1 MKNLSALLRLVHCS
15 TPLGSQIY
23 RKDDTSYK
31 HLTPSGSNNRPL
43 LLFCSV
49 FLTLNVFG
57 QTLDAQLESRRVMLP
72 NGWSLTPAGRSLE
85 VGDLPL
91 NIAVSASQKRM
102 AVTNNGQ
109 GKQTIQLIDPKTE
122 QILDNVEIPKSFYGL
137 KFSRDEKT
145 LYASG
150 GNDNWIL
157 KYAIVADKLVLNDSL
172 ILGKKWPNKISP
184 VGIEVDDDR
193 QLLYA
198 VTKENNSLYILDLNT
213 KAVVYEQN
221 TGHEGYSCLLSPDKK
236 MLYISLWGGKKV
248 AYFDTETRKI
258 TATVAVSYNPNELIL
273 NKKGTLLYVANA
285 GDNSV
290 SVIDVKTQKVLE
302 VLDAAL
308 YPNSPVGSVTN
319 GVALSKDEKTLYIA
333 NADNN
338 ALAVFDVREKGK
350 SVSKGFIPVGWFPTN
365 VRVIGNKIFVANG
378 KGFTS
383 FANPRGPQPSQRMTR
398 SESHLGEDTRGQYI
412 GNLMK
417 GTLSII
423 DAPNAADL
431 ALYSQ
436 KVYKNTPYKKE
447 KELATDGEVG
457 NPIPMKV
464 AVGNASPIKYVFYVL
479 KENRTYDQVFGD
491 MKEGNGDSTLC
502 LFGEKYTPNQ
512 HKLAREFVLLDN
524 FYVDAEVSADGH
536 NWSLGAHAND
546 YLEKTWP
553 TGYGR
558 RGGVTEGMGRRQI
571 ANDKDGFIW
580 DFCKRAGV
588 SYRTY
593 GVFADANKGNIPVLD
608 KDHVCSYF
616 TGYYNQKVKDTTRV
630 GQWKRDFDSLVVAKA
645 VPAFNSIRLGS
656 DHTQGM
662 AVGRPTPFAC
672 VADNDLAVGML
683 VEHISKSPI
692 WNESAIFILEDDA
705 QNGPDHVDAHRS
717 NALVVSPYTKRKFVD
732 HTMYSTS
739 GMLRTMELILG
750 LPPMSQYD
758 AAATP
763 MFRSFT
769 NKPDFTPYVS
779 VPVLVNLADINTAY
793 TPSAKRSEGLEFAE
807 VDSND
812 DNLFNEILW
821 KGIKG
826 ELAELPAP
834 RRSAFVRV
842 VAKDEDWE

>member
-1 MKNLSALLRLVHCS
+1 MRQLFKLS
-15 TPLGSQIY
+15 
-23 RKDDTSYK
+23 
-31 HLTPSGSNNRPL
+31 
-43 LLFCSV
+43 LLFAS
-49 FLTLNVFG
+49 LATFG
-57 QTLDAQLESRRVMLP
+57 QKINTQPNTQQVLLP

-91 NIAVSASQKRM
+91 NIAVSSSQKLM

-109 GKQTIQLIDPKTE
+109 GKQTIQLIDTKSE
-122 QILDNVEIPKSFYGL
+122 KILDNIEIPKSFYGL
-137 KFSRDEKT
+137 KFSRDEKS

-157 KYAIVADKLVLNDSL
+157 KYVIIENKLVLNDSL

-184 VGIEVDDDR
+184 VGIEIDDDR
-193 QLLYA
+193 QLLYV
-198 VTKENNSLYILDLNT
+198 VTKENNSFYIVDL
-213 KAVVYEQN
+213 KSRDIVFEQN
-221 TGHEGYSCLLSPDKK
+221 LGHEGYTCVLSPDKK
-236 MLYISLWGGKKV
+236 TLYISLWGGRKI
-248 AYFDTETRKI
+248 ALFDTQNHKVLNSI
-258 TATVAVSYNPNELIL
+258 PVSFNPNELIL
-273 NKKGTLLYVANA
+273 SKNGQYLFVANA

-290 SVIDVKTQKVLE
+290 SVIDTKSQKVIE
-302 VLDAAL
+302 ILDAGL
-308 YPNSPVGSVTN
+308 YPNSLVGSVTN

-338 ALAVFDVREKGK
+338 CLAVFDVTNKGK
-350 SVSKGFIPVGWFPTN
+350 SFSKGFIPVGWYPTN
-365 VRVIGNKIFVANG
+365 VRVVDKKIFVANG

-383 FANPRGPQPSQRMTR
+383 FANPLGPQPVKREVR

-423 DAPNAADL
+423 DTPTEKELEA
-431 ALYSQ
+431 YSK
-436 KVYKNTPYKKE
+436 KVYQNTPYKKD
-447 KELATDGEVG
+447 KELVTDGEPN

-464 AVGNASPIKYVFYVL
+464 GDASPIKHVFYIL

-512 HKLAREFVLLDN
+512 HKLAREYVLLDN

-580 DFCKRAGV
+580 DFCKRQGV

-593 GVFADANKGNIPVLD
+593 GVFADDKKGNIHSLD

-616 TGYYNQKVKDTTRV
+616 TGYYNQKVKDITRV
-630 GQWKRDFDSLVVAKA
+630 NQWMRDFDSLLVVNA
-645 VPAFNSIRLGS
+645 VPSFNSIRLGA

-662 AVGRPTPFAC
+662 AVGKPTPFAC
-672 VADNDLAVGML
+672 VADNDLAVGMF
-683 VEHISKSPI
+683 VEHLSKSPI
-692 WNESAIFILEDDA
+692 WNKSAVFILEDDA

-717 NALVVSPYTKRKFVD
+717 IALVISPYTKRKYVD

-750 LPPMSQYD
+750 LPPMTQYD
-758 AAATP
+758 AAAMP

-769 NKPDFTPYVS
+769 AKPDFSPYQS
-779 VPVLVNLADINTAY
+779 VPSFINLDDINTAY
-793 TPSAKRSEGLEFAE
+793 TPSAKRSEELDFTE

-826 ELAELPAP
+826 ELAQLPVP

-842 VAKDEDWE
+842 IKNDND

>member
-1 MKNLSALLRLVHCS
+1 M
-15 TPLGSQIY
+15 T
-23 RKDDTSYK
+23 T
-31 HLTPSGSNNRPL
+31 
-43 LLFCSV
+43 
-49 FLTLNVFG
+49 FG
-57 QTLDAQLESRRVMLP
+57 QNINTQPNTQQVLLP
-72 NGWSLTPAGRSLE
+72 NGWALTPAGRSLE

-91 NIAVSASQKRM
+91 NIAVSSSQKLM

-109 GKQTIQLIDPKTE
+109 GKQTIQLIDTKSE
-122 QILDNVEIPKSFYGL
+122 KILDNIEIPKSFYGL
-137 KFSRDEKT
+137 KFSRDEKS

-157 KYAIVADKLVLNDSL
+157 KYAIIENKLVLNDSL

-184 VGIEVDDDR
+184 VGIEIDDDR
-193 QLLYA
+193 QLLYV
-198 VTKENNSLYILDLNT
+198 VTKENNSFYILDLKT
-213 KAVVYEQN
+213 KTIVFEQN
-221 TGHEGYSCLLSPDKK
+221 LGHEGYTCVLSPDKK
-236 MLYISLWGGKKV
+236 ILYISLWGGRKI
-248 AYFDTETRKI
+248 ALFDTQNRKI
-258 TATVAVSYNPNELIL
+258 VNTIPVSYNPNELVL
-273 NKKGTLLYVANA
+273 SKNGQYLYVANA

-290 SVIDVKTQKVLE
+290 SVIDTKTQKVIE
-302 VLDAAL
+302 ILDAGL
-308 YPNSPVGSVTN
+308 YPNSLVGSVTN

-338 ALAVFDVREKGK
+338 CLAVFDVSNKGK
-350 SVSKGFIPVGWFPTN
+350 SFSKGFIPVGWYPTN
-365 VRVIGNKIFVANG
+365 VRVVGQKIFVANG

-383 FANPRGPQPSQRMTR
+383 FANPQGPQPVKREVR

-423 DAPNAADL
+423 DTPNEKKLEA
-431 ALYSQ
+431 YSK
-436 KVYKNTPYKKE
+436 KVYQNTPYKKD
-447 KELATDGEVG
+447 KELVTDGEPN

-464 AVGNASPIKYVFYVL
+464 GDPSPIKHVFYIL

-512 HKLAREFVLLDN
+512 HKLAREYVLLDN

-571 ANDKDGFIW
+571 ANDKEGFIW
-580 DFCKRAGV
+580 DFCKRQGV
-588 SYRTY
+588 TYRTY
-593 GVFADANKGNIPVLD
+593 GVFADDKKGNIPALD

-630 GQWKRDFDSLVVAKA
+630 NQWKRDFDSLLVAKA
-645 VPAFNSIRLGS
+645 VPAFSSIRLGA

-672 VADNDLAVGML
+672 VADNDLAVGMFI
-683 VEHISKSPI
+683 EHLSKSSI
-692 WNESAIFILEDDA
+692 WNQSAVFILEDDA

-717 NALVVSPYTKRKFVD
+717 NALVVSPYTKRKYVD

-750 LPPMSQYD
+750 LPPMTQYD
-758 AAATP
+758 AAAMP

-769 NKPDFTPYVS
+769 SKPDFTPYQL
-779 VPVLVNLADINTAY
+779 VPSFINLGDINVAY
-793 TPSAKRSEGLEFAE
+793 TPSAKRSEGLDFAE

-826 ELAELPAP
+826 ELAQLPAP

-842 VAKDEDWE
+842 VKVDND

>member
-1 MKNLSALLRLVHCS
+1 M
-15 TPLGSQIY
+15 
-23 RKDDTSYK
+23 K
-31 HLTPSGSNNRPL
+31 HLFNFL
-43 LLFCSV
+43 LLVSAFTAS
-49 FLTLNVFG
+49 G
-57 QTLDAQLESRRVMLP
+57 QTPNVQLENSQLLLP
-72 NGWSLTPAGRSLE
+72 NGWSLSPAGRSVE

-91 NIAVSASQKRM
+91 NIAVSASQKLM

-109 GKQTIQLIDPKTE
+109 GKQSIQLIDTQSEK
-122 QILDNVEIPKSFYGL
+122 ILDNIEIPKSFYGL
-137 KFSRDEKT
+137 KFSSDSKT

-157 KYAIVADKLVLNDSL
+157 KYAIVQNKLVLKDSL
-172 ILGKKWPNKISP
+172 VLGKKWPNKISP
-184 VGIEVDDDR
+184 VGIEIDDDR
-193 QLLYA
+193 QLLYV
-198 VTKENNSLYILDLNT
+198 VTKENNSFYILDLKT
-213 KAVVYEQN
+213 KAIVFELN
-221 TGHEGYSCLLSPDKK
+221 MGHEGYTCVLSPNKK
-236 MLYISLWGGKKV
+236 TLYISLWGGRKIAV
-248 AYFDTETRKI
+248 FDTQARKVMAEI
-258 TATVAVSYNPNELIL
+258 PVSYNPNELIL
-273 NKKGTLLYVANA
+273 SKSGQHLFVANA

-290 SVIDVKTQKVLE
+290 SVIDTKAQKVIE
-302 VLDAAL
+302 VLDAGL
-308 YPNSPVGSVTN
+308 YPNSLAGSVTN
-319 GVALSKDEKTLYIA
+319 GVALSKDEKTLFIA

-338 ALAVFDVREKGK
+338 CLAVFDVSTKGK
-350 SVSKGFIPVGWFPTN
+350 SFSKGFIPVGWYPTN
-365 VRVIGNKIFVANG
+365 VRVVGKKIFVANG

-383 FANPRGPQPSQRMTR
+383 FANPKGPQPVKKDIK

-423 DAPNAADL
+423 DTPNEKELAA
-431 ALYSQ
+431 YSK
-436 KVYKNTPYKKE
+436 KVYANTPYKKDR
-447 KELATDGEVG
+447 ELLAEGETN

-464 AVGNASPIKYVFYVL
+464 GEKSPIKHVFYIL

-512 HKLAREFVLLDN
+512 HKLAREYVLLDN

-580 DFCKRAGV
+580 DFCKRQGV

-593 GVFADANKGNIPVLD
+593 GVFADDKKGNIPVLD

-616 TGYYNQKVKDTTRV
+616 TGYYNQKVQDTTRV
-630 GQWKRDFDSLVVAKA
+630 NQWKRDFDSLVVAKA
-645 VPAFNSIRLGS
+645 VPAFNSIRLGA

-662 AVGRPTPFAC
+662 AVGKPSPFAC
-672 VADNDLAVGML
+672 VADNDLAVGMF
-683 VEHISKSPI
+683 VEHLSKSPI
-692 WNESAIFILEDDA
+692 WNESAVFILEDDA

-717 NALVVSPYTKRKFVD
+717 NALVISPYTKRKFVD

-750 LPPMSQYD
+750 LPPMTQYD

-769 NKPDFTPYVS
+769 SKPDFAPYQ
-779 VPVLVNLADINTAY
+779 LVVNNINLSEINTVY
-793 TPSAKRSEGLEFAE
+793 TPAAKRSEGLNFAE
-807 VDSND
+807 VDTND
-812 DNLFNEILW
+812 DNEFNDILW

-826 ELAELPAP
+826 EMAILPAP

-842 VAKDEDWE
+842 VKSDED

>member
-1 MKNLSALLRLVHCS
+1 M
-15 TPLGSQIY
+15 
-23 RKDDTSYK
+23 K
-31 HLTPSGSNNRPL
+31 HLFKFV
-43 LLFCSV
+43 LLFSSLV
-49 FLTLNVFG
+49 TFG
-57 QTLDAQLESRRVMLP
+57 QNVNTQPNTQEVLLP

-91 NIAVSASQKRM
+91 NIAVSVSEKLM

-109 GKQTIQLIDPKTE
+109 GKQTIQLIDTKSE
-122 QILDNVEIPKSFYGL
+122 KVLDNIEIPKSFYGL
-137 KFSRDEKT
+137 KFSKDEKS

-157 KYAIVADKLVLNDSL
+157 KYAIVGNKLVLNDSL

-184 VGIEVDDDR
+184 VGIEIDDDR
-193 QLLYA
+193 QLLYV
-198 VTKENNSLYILDLNT
+198 VTKENNSFYILDLKT
-213 KAVVYEQN
+213 KAIVFEQN
-221 TGHEGYSCLLSPDKK
+221 LGHEGYTCVLSPDKK
-236 MLYISLWGGKKV
+236 ILYISLWGGRKI
-248 AYFDTETRKI
+248 ALFDTQNRTI
-258 TATVAVSYNPNELIL
+258 VNTIPVSYNPNELIL
-273 NKKGTLLYVANA
+273 SKNGQYLYVANA

-290 SVIDVKTQKVLE
+290 SVIDTKTQKVIE
-302 VLDAAL
+302 ILDAGL
-308 YPNSPVGSVTN
+308 YPNSLVGSVTN

-338 ALAVFDVREKGK
+338 CLAVFDVSNKGK
-350 SVSKGFIPVGWFPTN
+350 SFSKGFIPVGWYPTN
-365 VRVIGNKIFVANG
+365 VRVVGKKIFVANG

-383 FANPRGPQPSQRMTR
+383 FANPQGPQPVKREVR

-423 DAPNAADL
+423 DTPNEKDL
-431 ALYSQ
+431 ELYSK
-436 KVYKNTPYKKE
+436 KVYQNTPYKKD
-447 KELATDGEVG
+447 KELVTDGEPN

-464 AVGNASPIKYVFYVL
+464 GDASPIKHVFYIL

-512 HKLAREFVLLDN
+512 HKLAREYVLLDN
-524 FYVDAEVSADGH
+524 FYVDSEVSADGH
-536 NWSLGAHAND
+536 NWSMGAHAND

-580 DFCKRAGV
+580 DFCKRQGV

-593 GVFADANKGNIPVLD
+593 GVFADDKKGNISALD
-608 KDHVCSYF
+608 KEHVCSYF

-630 GQWKRDFDSLVVAKA
+630 NQWKRDFDSLLVAKA
-645 VPAFNSIRLGS
+645 VPAFNSIRLGA

-672 VADNDLAVGML
+672 VADNDLAVGMFI
-683 VEHISKSPI
+683 EHLSKSSI
-692 WNESAIFILEDDA
+692 WNQSAVFILEDDA

-717 NALVVSPYTKRKFVD
+717 NALVVSPYTKRNFVD

-750 LPPMSQYD
+750 LPPMTQYD
-758 AAATP
+758 AAAMP

-769 NKPDFTPYVS
+769 AKPDFKPYQS
-779 VPVLVNLADINTAY
+779 VPSSINLEEINTAY

-826 ELAELPAP
+826 ELAQLPAP
-834 RRSAFVRV
+834 RRSAFVKV
-842 VAKDEDWE
+842 VKVDND

>member
-1 MKNLSALLRLVHCS
+1 MK
-15 TPLGSQIY
+15 P
-23 RKDDTSYK
+23 
-31 HLTPSGSNNRPL
+31 
-43 LLFCSV
+43 
-49 FLTLNVFG
+49 FLTLFLFLFSLGIFAQN
-57 QTLDAQLESRRVMLP
+57 LDTQLESRRVMLP

-91 NIAVSASQKRM
+91 NIAVSSSQKRM

-122 QILDNVEIPKSFYGL
+122 KILDNVEIPKSFYGL

-157 KYAIVADKLVLNDSL
+157 KYAIVADKLVLGDSL

-184 VGIEVDDDR
+184 VGLEIDDDR
-193 QLLYA
+193 QLLYV

-213 KAVVYEQN
+213 KAIVYEKN
-221 TGHEGYSCLLSPDKK
+221 MGHEGYSCVLSPDAKT
-236 MLYISLWGGKKV
+236 LYISLWGGRKI
-248 AYFDTETRKI
+248 ALFDTQTRQI
-258 TATVAVSYNPNELIL
+258 VSTIAVSYNPNELIL
-273 NKKGTLLYVANA
+273 NKKGTLMYVANA

-290 SVIDVKTQKVLE
+290 SVIDTKTQKVIE

-338 ALAVFDVREKGK
+338 VLAVFDLSTKGK
-350 SVSKGFIPVGWFPTN
+350 SVSKGFIPVGWYPTN

-383 FANPRGPQPSQRMTR
+383 FANPKGPQPVSRAVR
-398 SESHLGEDTRGQYI
+398 SESHSGEDARGQYI

-423 DAPNAADL
+423 DSPSAAEL

-436 KVYKNTPYKKE
+436 KVYQNTPYKKE

-464 AVGNASPIKYVFYVL
+464 ASSSASPIKHVFYVL

-512 HKLAREFVLLDN
+512 HKLAREYVLLDN

-558 RGGVTEGMGRRQI
+558 RGGVTEGMGRREI

-593 GVFADANKGNIPVLD
+593 GVFADDKKGNIPVLD

-662 AVGRPTPFAC
+662 AVGRPTPYAC

-717 NALVVSPYTKRKFVD
+717 NALVISPYVKRKFVD

-758 AAATP
+758 AGATP

-769 NKPDFTPYVS
+769 AKPNFATYQSVPASVSLNDVNKVASRWSKISEGFDFT
-779 VPVLVNLADINTAY
+779 
-793 TPSAKRSEGLEFAE
+793 E
-807 VDSND
+807 VDKND
-812 DNLFNEILW
+812 DRLFNEVLW
-821 KGIKG
+821 KGLKG
-826 ELAELPAP
+826 DNFAVPAP

-842 VAKDEDWE
+842 VKTDED

>member
-1 MKNLSALLRLVHCS
+1 MK
-15 TPLGSQIY
+15 Q
-23 RKDDTSYK
+23 
-31 HLTPSGSNNRPL
+31 
-43 LLFCSV
+43 
-49 FLTLNVFG
+49 FLTLFLLIASLATVAQN
-57 QTLDAQLESRRVMLP
+57 LDNQLESRRVMLP
-72 NGWSLTPAGRSLE
+72 NGWSLTPAGWSLE

-91 NIAVSASQKRM
+91 NIAVSSSQKFM

-109 GKQTIQLIDPKTE
+109 GKQTIQLIDTKTE
-122 QILDNVEIPKSFYGL
+122 KILDNVEIPKSFYGL
-137 KFSRDEKT
+137 KFSRDEKS

-157 KYAIVADKLVLNDSL
+157 KYAIVENKLVVKDSL

-184 VGIEVDDDR
+184 VGIEIDDER

-213 KAVVYEQN
+213 KALVYEQN
-221 TGHEGYSCLLSPDKK
+221 MGHEGYTCVLSPDRNT
-236 MLYISLWGGKKV
+236 LYISLWGGRKI
-248 AYFDTETRKI
+248 AFFDTQTRKI
-258 TATVAVSYNPNELIL
+258 TSTIAASYNPNELIL
-273 NKKGTLLYVANA
+273 NRKGTLMYVANA

-290 SVIDVKTQKVLE
+290 SVIDTKQQKVIE

-338 ALAVFDVREKGK
+338 CLAVFDVSTKGR
-350 SVSKGFIPVGWFPTN
+350 SVSKGFIPVGWYPTN
-365 VRVIGNKIFVANG
+365 VRVIGSKIFVANG

-383 FANPRGPQPSQRMTR
+383 FANPKGPQPVSNAVR

-423 DAPNAADL
+423 DSPNEATL
-431 ALYSQ
+431 AVYSR
-436 KVYKNTPYKKE
+436 KVYANTPYKKE
-447 KELATDGEVG
+447 KELATDGEAG

-464 AVGNASPIKYVFYVL
+464 VGPSHGESSPIKHVFYIL

-491 MKEGNGDSTLC
+491 IKEGNGDTTLC

-512 HKLAREFVLLDN
+512 HKLAREYVLLDN

-558 RGGVTEGMGRRQI
+558 RGGVTEGMGRREI

-580 DFCKRAGV
+580 DFCKRKGV

-593 GVFADANKGNIPVLD
+593 GVFADDKKGNIPVLD

-630 GQWKRDFDSLVVAKA
+630 NQWKRDFDSLVVAKA

-662 AVGRPTPFAC
+662 AVGRPTPYAC
-672 VADNDLAVGML
+672 VADNDLAVGMFI
-683 VEHISKSPI
+683 EHLSKSPV
-692 WNESAIFILEDDA
+692 WNQSAVFILEDDA

-717 NALVVSPYTKRKFVD
+717 TALVVSPYTKRKFVD

-739 GMLRTMELILG
+739 GMLRTIELILG

-769 NKPDFTPYVS
+769 PVPDFTPFQALPS
-779 VPVLVNLADINTAY
+779 AVNLDETNKVASRWSTI
-793 TPSAKRSEGLEFAE
+793 SEGFDFTE
-807 VDSND
+807 VDRND
-812 DNLFNEILW
+812 DNLFNEVLW
-821 KGIKG
+821 KGLKG
-826 ELAELPAP
+826 DNFTLPVP
-834 RRSAFVRV
+834 RRSAFVKV
-842 VAKDEDWE
+842 VKMDDDD

>member
-1 MKNLSALLRLVHCS
+1 M
-15 TPLGSQIY
+15 
-23 RKDDTSYK
+23 K
-31 HLTPSGSNNRPL
+31 HLFTFL
-43 LLFCSV
+43 LV
-49 FLTLNVFG
+49 FLAFTASSQTPNVK
-57 QTLDAQLESRRVMLP
+57 LENSQLLLP
-72 NGWSLTPAGRSLE
+72 NGWSLSPAGRSLE

-91 NIAVSASQKRM
+91 NIAVSASQKLM

-109 GKQTIQLIDPKTE
+109 GKQSIQLIDTQTE
-122 QILDNVEIPKSFYGL
+122 KILDNIEIPKSFYGL
-137 KFSRDEKT
+137 KFSSDNKS

-157 KYAIVADKLVLNDSL
+157 KYAILQNKLVFKDSL
-172 ILGKKWPNKISP
+172 VLGKKWPNKISP
-184 VGIEVDDDR
+184 VGIEIDDDR
-193 QLLYA
+193 QLLYV
-198 VTKENNSLYILDLNT
+198 VTKENNSFYILDLKT
-213 KAVVYEQN
+213 KAIVFELN
-221 TGHEGYSCLLSPDKK
+221 MGHEGYTCVLSPDKST
-236 MLYISLWGGKKV
+236 LYISLWGGRKIAV
-248 AYFDTETRKI
+248 FDTQTRKVI
-258 TATVAVSYNPNELIL
+258 AQIPVSYNPNELIL
-273 NKKGTLLYVANA
+273 SKSGQHLFVANA

-290 SVIDVKTQKVLE
+290 SVIDTKAQKVIE
-302 VLDAAL
+302 VLDAGL
-308 YPNSPVGSVTN
+308 YPNSLVGSVTN
-319 GVALSKDEKTLYIA
+319 GVALSKDENTLYIA

-338 ALAVFDVREKGK
+338 CLAVFDVSIKGK
-350 SVSKGFIPVGWFPTN
+350 SFSKGFIPVGWYPTN
-365 VRVIGNKIFVANG
+365 VRVVGKKIFVANG

-383 FANPRGPQPSQRMTR
+383 FANPKGPQPVKKDIK
-398 SESHLGEDTRGQYI
+398 SESHLGEVADVQYI

-423 DAPNAADL
+423 DTPNEKELAA
-431 ALYSQ
+431 YSK
-436 KVYKNTPYKKE
+436 KVYANTPYKKDR
-447 KELATDGEVG
+447 ELFAEGETD

-464 AVGNASPIKYVFYVL
+464 GEKSPIKHVFYIL

-512 HKLAREFVLLDN
+512 HKLAREYVLLDN

-580 DFCKRAGV
+580 DFCKRQGV

-593 GVFADANKGNIPVLD
+593 GVFADDKKGNIPALD
-608 KDHVCSYF
+608 KDHVCAYF
-616 TGYYNQKVKDTTRV
+616 TGYYNQKVQDTTRV
-630 GQWKRDFDSLVVAKA
+630 NQWKRDFDSLVVAKA
-645 VPAFNSIRLGS
+645 VPAFNSIRLGA

-662 AVGRPTPFAC
+662 AVGKPSPYAC
-672 VADNDLAVGML
+672 VADNDLAVGMF
-683 VEHISKSPI
+683 VEHLSKSPI
-692 WNESAIFILEDDA
+692 WNESAVFILEDDA

-717 NALVVSPYTKRKFVD
+717 NALVISPYTKRKFVD

-750 LPPMSQYD
+750 LPPMTQYD

-769 NKPDFTPYVS
+769 SKPDFTPFQ
-779 VPVLVNLADINTAY
+779 LVVNNINLNEINTAY
-793 TPSAKRSEGLEFAE
+793 TPAAKRSEGLNFVE
-807 VDSND
+807 VDTND
-812 DNLFNEILW
+812 DNEFNDILW

-826 ELAELPAP
+826 ETAILPAP

-842 VAKDEDWE
+842 VKSDED

>member
-1 MKNLSALLRLVHCS
+1 MKYFTLMPILKYALKIG
-15 TPLGSQIY
+15 TF
-23 RKDDTSYK
+23 
-31 HLTPSGSNNRPL
+31 SGL
-43 LLFCSV
+43 MLLFFTV
-49 FLTLNVFG
+49 KTTAQNLET
-57 QTLDAQLESRRVMLP
+57 QLESRRVMLP

-91 NIAVSASQKRM
+91 NIAVSASKKLM

-109 GKQTIQLIDPKTE
+109 GKQTIQLIDPNTE
-122 QILDNVEIPKSFYGL
+122 GVLDNVEIPKSFYGL
-137 KFSRDEKT
+137 KFSRDEKS

-150 GNDNWIL
+150 GNDNWIM
-157 KYAIVADKLVLNDSL
+157 KYNIVNNKLVVSDSL
-172 ILGKKWPNKISP
+172 IIGKKWPNKISP
-184 VGIEVDDDR
+184 VGIEIDDDK

-198 VTKENNSLYILDLNT
+198 VTKENNSLYILDLKT
-213 KAVVYEQN
+213 KAVVFELN
-221 TGHEGYSCLLSPDKK
+221 MGHEGYTCVLSPNKK
-236 MLYISLWGGKKV
+236 LLYISLWGGKKV
-248 AYFDTETRKI
+248 AYFDTEKRQI
-258 TATVAVSYNPNELIL
+258 VATVPVSYNPNELIL
-273 NKKGTLLYVANA
+273 NKKGTLIYVANA

-290 SVIDVKTQKVLE
+290 SVIDTKAQKVIE

-308 YPNSPVGSVTN
+308 YPNSLVGSVTN

-338 ALAVFDVREKGK
+338 CVAVFNVSVKGK
-350 SVSKGFIPVGWFPTN
+350 SESKGFMPVGWFPTN
-365 VRVIGNKIFVANG
+365 VRVVGKKIFVANG

-383 FANPRGPQPSQRMTR
+383 FANPKGPQPVKRTIL
-398 SESHLGEDTRGQYI
+398 SESHSGEDTRGQYI

-423 DAPNAADL
+423 DQPSDADL
-431 ALYSQ
+431 VLYSK
-436 KVYKNTPYKKE
+436 KVYQNTPYKKE
-447 KELATDGEVG
+447 KELNTEGEAN
-457 NPIPMKV
+457 NPIPSKV
-464 AVGNASPIKYVFYVL
+464 GDPSPIKHVFYIL
-479 KENRTYDQVFGD
+479 KENRTYDQVLGD
-491 MKEGNGDSTLC
+491 VKAGNGDTSLC

-512 HKLAREFVLLDN
+512 HKLAKEYVLLDN

-536 NWSLGAHAND
+536 NWSMAAHAND

-558 RGGVTEGMGRRQI
+558 RGGVTEGMGRREI

-593 GVFADANKGNIPVLD
+593 GVFADASKGNIPSLD
-608 KDHVCSYF
+608 KDHVCGYF
-616 TGYYNQKVKDTTRV
+616 TGYYNQKVKDTTRTR
-630 GQWKRDFDSLVVAKA
+630 QWMRDFDSLVAINA
-645 VPAFNSIRLGS
+645 VPALNTIRLGS

-683 VEHISKSPI
+683 VEHLSKSPI
-692 WNESAIFILEDDA
+692 WDKSAVFILEDDA

-717 NALVVSPYTKRKFVD
+717 PAFLVSPYVKRNSVD
-732 HTMYSTS
+732 RTMYSTS

-758 AAATP
+758 AGATP

-769 NKPDFTPYVS
+769 NKPDVTPYEAVS
-779 VPVLVNLADINTAY
+779 VPINLDELNMAY
-793 TPSAKRSEGLEFAE
+793 TPSAKLSEGLVFDEA
-807 VDSND
+807 DSND

-826 ELAELPAP
+826 EMAKLPAP

-842 VAKDEDWE
+842 VKVDKD

>member
-1 MKNLSALLRLVHCS
+1 MTFA
-15 TPLGSQIY
+15 T
-23 RKDDTSYK
+23 
-31 HLTPSGSNNRPL
+31 
-43 LLFCSV
+43 
-49 FLTLNVFG
+49 FG
-57 QTLDAQLESRRVMLP
+57 QTPNFKKENSQLVLP
-72 NGWSLTPAGRSLE
+72 NGWSLSPAGRSVE

-91 NIAVSASQKRM
+91 NIAISKSQKLM

-109 GKQTIQLIDPKTE
+109 GKQTIQLIDTKSE
-122 QILDNVEIPKSFYGL
+122 KIVDNIEIPKSFYGL
-137 KFSRDEKT
+137 KFSADDKT

-150 GNDNWIL
+150 GNDNLIL
-157 KYAIVADKLVLNDSL
+157 KYEIVKSKLILNDSL

-184 VGIEVDDDR
+184 VGIEIDDNL
-193 QLLYA
+193 QLLYV
-198 VTKENNSLYILDLNT
+198 VTKENNSFYILDLKT
-213 KAVVYEQN
+213 KAIVHEQN
-221 TGHEGYSCLLSPDKK
+221 MGHEGYTCVLSPDKK
-236 MLYISLWGGKKV
+236 IVYISLWGGKKI
-248 AYFDTETRKI
+248 ALFDTQARKVI
-258 TATVAVSYNPNELIL
+258 SEIPVSYNPNELIL
-273 NKKGTLLYVANA
+273 SKNGQHLFVANA

-290 SVIDVKTQKVLE
+290 SVIDTKAKKVVE
-302 VLDAAL
+302 VLDAGL
-308 YPNSPVGSVTN
+308 YPNSLVGSVTN

-338 ALAVFDVREKGK
+338 CLAVFDVSTIGK
-350 SVSKGFIPVGWFPTN
+350 SFSKGFIPVGWYPTN
-365 VRVIGNKIFVANG
+365 VRVVDNKIIVANG

-383 FANPRGPQPSQRMTR
+383 YANPKGPQPVKREIR

-412 GNLMK
+412 GSLMK
-417 GTLSII
+417 GSLSII
-423 DAPNAADL
+423 DTPTEKEL
-431 ALYSQ
+431 SSYSK
-436 KVYKNTPYKKE
+436 KVYQNTPYKKDR
-447 KELATDGEVG
+447 ELLAEGEAN

-464 AVGNASPIKYVFYVL
+464 GDASPIKHVFYIL

-512 HKLAREFVLLDN
+512 HKLAREYVLLDN

-536 NWSLGAHAND
+536 NWSMGAHAND

-580 DFCKRAGV
+580 DFCKRQGV

-593 GVFADANKGNIPVLD
+593 GVFADDAKGNIPALD

-616 TGYYNQKVKDTTRV
+616 TGYYNQKVLDTARV
-630 GQWKRDFDSLVVAKA
+630 NQWKRDFDSLVVAKA
-645 VPAFNSIRLGS
+645 VPSFNSIRLGS

-672 VADNDLAVGML
+672 VADNDLAVGMF
-683 VEHISKSPI
+683 VEHLSKSPI
-692 WNESAIFILEDDA
+692 WNQSAIFILEDDA

-717 NALVVSPYTKRKFVD
+717 NALVISPYSKRKFVD

-750 LPPMSQYD
+750 LKPMSQYD
-758 AAATP
+758 AGATP

-769 NKPDFTPYVS
+769 AKPDFTAYQLVQS
-779 VPVLVNLADINTAY
+779 NVNLKDINTAY
-793 TPSAKRSEGLEFAE
+793 TPAAKRSEGLNFAE

-812 DNLFNEILW
+812 DNEFNDILW

-826 ELAELPAP
+826 EMAQLPAP

-842 VAKDEDWE
+842 VKNDKD